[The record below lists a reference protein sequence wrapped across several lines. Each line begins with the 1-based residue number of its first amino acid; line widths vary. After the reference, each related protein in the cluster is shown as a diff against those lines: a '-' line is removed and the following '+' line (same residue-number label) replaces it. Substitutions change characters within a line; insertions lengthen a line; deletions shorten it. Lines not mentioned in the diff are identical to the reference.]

1 MKVLVEVIRKAKILP
16 LSGLDMNIMLTI
28 YHFVDDTA

>member
-1 MKVLVEVIRKAKILP
+1 MKVLDEVIRKAKILP

-28 YHFVDDTA
+28 CHFVDDTE

>member
-1 MKVLVEVIRKAKILP
+1 MKVLDEVIRKAKILP

-28 YHFVDDTA
+28 CHFVDDTA